1 MSILQWFFRTAW
13 KECASAARFLQFPPS
28 ARKIVFY
35 AEGRKDYP
43 CWGDLIQALLT
54 HSDLMVFYLTSDP
67 EDPILATTN
76 ERIRPFYLK
85 HLLPWVLS
93 SLEANVLVMTMPDL
107 HRYTLRRSRR
117 VAHHLYL
124 FHALCSTHM
133 IYRFGAFDHYD
144 TIFCAGPHQM
154 EEIRRAESLY
164 GLKPK
169 QLVKVGYPRLDQLI
183 RNHPNGRSPSHPGGQ
198 KILIAPSWGRANILE
213 TCVEVLAE
221 TLAQNGFQIVV
232 RPHPESVKRHP
243 RRISELARR
252 FSAEGLIELEL
263 DPLRERSLHEAE
275 VLITDWSGI
284 ALEYAFATERPVL
297 FIDVPPKINNPRYAE
312 LGIVPLEVRL
322 RSVIGE
328 TIAPEAL
335 RTAPEMAR
343 SLIQN
348 RAAYRERI
356 LNARQEST
364 FHLSRSG
371 EVGAR
376 VILDLLHES
385 S

>member
-1 MSILQWFFRTAW
+1 MLFR
-13 KECASAARFLQFPPS
+13 S
-28 ARKIVFY
+28 
-35 AEGRKDYP
+35 
-43 CWGDLIQALLT
+43 
-54 HSDLMVFYLTSDP
+54 
-67 EDPILATTN
+67 
-76 ERIRPFYLK
+76 
-85 HLLPWVLS
+85 
-93 SLEANVLVMTMPDL
+93 
-107 HRYTLRRSRR
+107 
-117 VAHHLYL
+117 
-124 FHALCSTHM
+124 
-133 IYRFGAFDHYD
+133 
-144 TIFCAGPHQM
+144 
-154 EEIRRAESLY
+154 
-164 GLKPK
+164 
-169 QLVKVGYPRLDQLI
+169 
-183 RNHPNGRSPSHPGGQ
+183 
-198 KILIAPSWGRANILE
+198 
-213 TCVEVLAE
+213 
-221 TLAQNGFQIVV
+221 
-232 RPHPESVKRHP
+232 
-243 RRISELARR
+243 
-252 FSAEGLIELEL
+252 
-263 DPLRERSLHEAE
+263 RSLHEAE